1 MVLRAAPFY
10 YRGSN
15 PVPLIHQQPSPIMNT
30 PGGKA
35 YRSWT
40 PELYA
45 QHAHAPATKLPDD
58 DLVFFLIDVVPKLDL
73 SPIHAVYQ
81 DETRGAPPFDP
92 AMMTCLLLYSY
103 CVGVF
108 SSRKIAL
115 ACERNL
121 AFLAIVGTD
130 RPDFRTI
137 SLFRKDHLDA
147 FAEVFVQILRLAAAA
162 GLVRLGTI
170 AVDGT
175 KIQGNASRHKAMSY
189 GYMTKEVVRLRSEI
203 DALLKQAG
211 DVDAQDDAV
220 LGTRRGD
227 EWPEELGRRQDR
239 LAVIEA
245 AMKRLEAE
253 AKAAADAERQRRVEE
268 EAERQ
273 RTGRTRRGREPG
285 PIVETPSEKAQ
296 TNFTDPELS
305 IMKTANKGW
314 EYCGN
319 AQASVD
325 GTCQIILACE
335 VTGECNDKQQAEPMA
350 VATRAVLESAGI
362 EPAVDESGV
371 RPPIAAVL
379 DTGYFSAPAVAAME
393 REGFDPYIATER
405 QRHNTTTAA
414 AVAEPA
420 STPATPQEKMRAKLG
435 TESGRALYARRK
447 TIVEPVFGQIK
458 ETRGF
463 RRFLLRGLTKIG
475 GEWRLVC
482 LTHNLL
488 KIWRYGSNFVRS
500 SRCALI
506 N

>member
-1 MVLRAAPFY
+1 
-10 YRGSN
+10 
-15 PVPLIHQQPSPIMNT
+15 MNA

-35 YRSWT
+35 YRPWT
-40 PELYA
+40 PETYA
-45 QHAHAPATKLPDD
+45 HQAHAPAAKLPED
-58 DLVFFLIDVVPKLDL
+58 DLVFFLLDVVPTLDL
-73 SPIHAVYQ
+73 APIHAVYQ

-92 AMMTCLLLYSY
+92 AMMTCLLLYAY
-103 CVGVF
+103 CVGLF
-108 SSRKIAL
+108 SSRKIAQ

-121 AFLAIVGTD
+121 AFLAIVGAD

-137 SLFRKDHLDA
+137 SLFRKVHLDA
-147 FAEVFVQILRLAAAA
+147 FADVFVQVLRLAQAA

-175 KIQGNASRHKAMSY
+175 KVQGNASRHKAMSY
-189 GYMTKEVVRLRSEI
+189 GYMTKEVGRLRAEI
-203 DALLKQAG
+203 DALLKQAQ
-211 DVDAQDDAV
+211 DIDAEDDAA
-220 LGTRRGD
+220 LGARRGD
-227 EWPEELGRRQDR
+227 ELPEELRRRQDR

-253 AKAAADAERQRRVEE
+253 AKAAADAERQRRAED

-273 RTGRTRRGREPG
+273 RAGTKRRGREPG
-285 PIVETPSEKAQ
+285 PIVETPSDKAQ

-325 GTCQIILACE
+325 SACQIILACD
-335 VTGECNDKQQAEPMA
+335 VTAECNDKQQAAPMA
-350 VATRAVLESAGI
+350 EATRARLDEAGI
-362 EPAVDESGV
+362 APAAEETGARRSI
-371 RPPIAAVL
+371 PAAL
-379 DTGYFSAPAVAAME
+379 DSGYFSEAAVAALE
-393 REGFDPYIATER
+393 GEGFDPYIATER
-405 QRHNTTTAA
+405 QRHHAA
-414 AVAEPA
+414 ATASVAEPA
-420 STPATPQEKMRAKLG
+420 ATATATATERMRAKLG
-435 TESGRALYARRK
+435 TESGRALYAQRK

-458 ETRGF
+458 EARGF
-463 RRFLLRGLTKIG
+463 RRFLLRGLAKIR

-488 KIWRYGSNFVRS
+488 KIWRYGSRFVRS
-500 SRCALI
+500 SGCALI